1 MEYLG
6 ILHKHDNNTL
16 KPFIEPND
24 FQVGPLVN
32 IKGIHKCI
40 HKNISH
46 LTTKLIK
53 LMLVILESYP
63 NNNFNST

>member
-24 FQVGPLVN
+24 FQVGPPVN

-40 HKNISH
+40 HKNVYI
-46 LTTKLIK
+46 KIYLI
-53 LMLVILESYP
+53 
-63 NNNFNST
+63 